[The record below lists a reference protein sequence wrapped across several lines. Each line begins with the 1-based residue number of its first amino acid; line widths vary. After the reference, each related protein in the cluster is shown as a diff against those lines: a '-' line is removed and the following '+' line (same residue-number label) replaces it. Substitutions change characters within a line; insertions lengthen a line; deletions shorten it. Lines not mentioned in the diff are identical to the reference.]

1 MSIRLGPRDFEA
13 VQWLAEMRGAPMHV
27 VSLLLDCSDKSTY
40 RVVDRWR
47 RAGLV
52 LDERL
57 RPVPGPTWVVPTPT
71 IASSLLDFP
80 VTKWVPGPK
89 DARHHEMTGRVRLA
103 LSGGARVDSWR
114 SERILLREINR
125 DAVPG
130 KPRPHLHDGHWTDD
144 LGRLHAIEVELT
156 RKGSADARTTV
167 AAAYAAARAAGAYD
181 LTYYCEPEVMAR
193 VRTAVQGLDIVAGP
207 DDPGIEMRD
216 LNQLLNPPAVE
227 GRRLTAA
234 GGAAS

>member
-1 MSIRLGPRDFEA
+1 MTIRLGPRDFEA
-13 VQWLAEMRGAPMHV
+13 MQWLAEMRGAPMHV
-27 VSLLLDCSDKSTY
+27 VAQLLGCSISNAQ
-40 RVVDRWR
+40 RIVDRWR
-47 RAGLV
+47 KAGLV
-52 LDERL
+52 IEKGL
-57 RPVPGPTWVVPTPT
+57 RPVPGPSWVVPNAPT
-71 IASSLLDFP
+71 ASSMLNFTVAP
-80 VTKWVPGPK
+80 WVPGPK

-103 LSGGARVDSWR
+103 LAGGARVDSWR
-114 SERILLREINR
+114 SERILLRDINR
-125 DAVPG
+125 DAQPG

-181 LTYYCEPEVMAR
+181 LIYYCEPEVMAR

-207 DDPGIEMRD
+207 DDPGIEMWD